1 MSGQFKNVVGYSPSD
16 FFYVSALDSSH
27 GANIDCANI
36 DLGNIDLGNLQLGNI
51 DLRHDAKNLKR
62 KHKKTLKLYKEVCL
76 NQQLANTWTD
86 QKLNHAGSSQALDDS
101 HASYNAT
108 VLNTMNLV
116 VGIGFLT
123 WALTSGWMYR

>member
-1 MSGQFKNVVGYSPSD
+1 MSGEFKNVVGYSPSD

-36 DLGNIDLGNLQLGNI
+36 DLGNINLGNI
-51 DLRHDAKNLKR
+51 DLGNVELGNISTSKESE
-62 KHKKTLKLYKEVCL
+62 TLKLYKQVCL
-76 NQQLANTWTD
+76 NKQLVNTWTD
-86 QKLNHAGSSQALDDS
+86 QKINHAGSHQALDDS
-101 HASYNAT
+101 HASYTAT

>member
-1 MSGQFKNVVGYSPSD
+1 MSGEFKNVVGYSPSD
-16 FFYVSALDSSH
+16 FFYVSALDSSQ

-51 DLRHDAKNLKR
+51 DIG
-62 KHKKTLKLYKEVCL
+62 VCL
-76 NQQLANTWTD
+76 NKQLVNTWTD
-86 QKLNHAGSSQALDDS
+86 QKINHAGSHQALDDS
-101 HASYNAT
+101 HASYTAT

>member
-1 MSGQFKNVVGYSPSD
+1 MGNV
-16 FFYVSALDSSH
+16 
-27 GANIDCANI
+27 N
-36 DLGNIDLGNLQLGNI
+36 LGNVTIPNE
-51 DLRHDAKNLKR
+51 
-62 KHKKTLKLYKEVCL
+62 TLKLYKQVCL
-76 NQQLANTWTD
+76 NQQLVNTWTD
-86 QKLNHAGSSQALDDS
+86 QKINHAGSHQALDDS